1 MEGGEGASMLRSGGR
16 HSRQRTVSAK
26 VLWWPGPAGLMV
38 LCDLCGHTGPQAQK
52 RPVLGL
58 MLCCCH
64 LDILNQFLK
73 RDLTFSFYSGLRK
86 SYS

>member
-16 HSRQRTVSAK
+16 HSRQRTVRAK

-52 RPVLGL
+52 RPVL
-58 MLCCCH
+58 
-64 LDILNQFLK
+64 FKK
-73 RDLTFSFYSGLRK
+73 RPHIFVLQWPPQIR
-86 SYS
+86 